1 MKPFI
6 FLFLVYKKSLTTAI
20 IRVLL
25 WLALTLHNAKP
36 YGRLTR
42 WGFDTTSVR
51 MPSSCRLISTLLM
64 FVLLQMFLSLQTFQS
79 EPLYHTTLERLY
91 KI

>member
-1 MKPFI
+1 MELFI
-6 FLFLVYKKSLTTAI
+6 FLFSIHKKSLATAI

-42 WGFDTTSVR
+42 RGSDTISAR
-51 MPSSCRLISTLLM
+51 MLSFWRPIFAPPILV
-64 FVLLQMFLSLQTFQS
+64 FLQMFLSLQTFQS
-79 EPLYHTTLERLY
+79 ELLYYIT
-91 KI
+91 